1 MDTKQAQ
8 INVFTEGLNTD
19 LHPLTTPNN
28 ILTDCING
36 TVITYN
42 GNEFIL
48 QNDMGNYKLE
58 KAKLP
63 SDYIPVGVKE
73 HGGIIYIVSYNPI
86 DKLCQIGSYPS
97 PQTLFDSDENSSGQQ
112 YLGIDILELDQ
123 KIVESDWYDTYIT
136 NSDLFYTT
144 LSKKQQLIVLQ
155 DSSDLKNLYLNPGD
169 KYWLRKYGNEEPS

>member
-48 QNDMGNYKLE
+48 R
-58 KAKLP
+58 
-63 SDYIPVGVKE
+63 
-73 HGGIIYIVSYNPI
+73 
-86 DKLCQIGSYPS
+86 
-97 PQTLFDSDENSSGQQ
+97 LFEV
-112 YLGIDILELDQ
+112 I
-123 KIVESDWYDTYIT
+123 
-136 NSDLFYTT
+136 
-144 LSKKQQLIVLQ
+144 
-155 DSSDLKNLYLNPGD
+155 
-169 KYWLRKYGNEEPS
+169 

>member
-73 HGGIIYIVSYNPI
+73 YGGIIYIVFYVR
-86 DKLCQIGSYPS
+86 LVH
-97 PQTLFDSDENSSGQQ
+97 
-112 YLGIDILELDQ
+112 ILPLKHCLIIVMAKKTS
-123 KIVESDWYDTYIT
+123 KIT
-136 NSDLFYTT
+136 
-144 LSKKQQLIVLQ
+144 
-155 DSSDLKNLYLNPGD
+155 
-169 KYWLRKYGNEEPS
+169 